1 MARWTRAVAVVALVG
16 GGWLARPV
24 AAGQPANLP
33 VGSGAAPERQSAAS
47 AADDPAEPSGGR
59 WETGRTRQPPL
70 GTAAARS
77 AVSPS
82 TPWGYG
88 RGDGPAVWAELDPA
102 FRACAAGRE
111 QSPIDLAGGLRAD
124 LTPVDFDYRQTRAVV
139 EDTGHTIQATPA
151 PGSGI
156 VLDGVRYALQQFHFH
171 HRSEHTVDGAEMP
184 LEMHLVHRSES
195 GALAVVGVLFAAG
208 AANAALA
215 PVWAAMPPEA
225 GVANAAPVRLDLAAL
240 LPAGRETWRYRGSL
254 TTPPCTEG
262 VAWVVLTEPLTL
274 SAAQI
279 DAFAAVHPNNRRPA
293 QPLGERVLRRR

>member
-1 MARWTRAVAVVALVG
+1 MAKVISAGPGRPAAG
-16 GGWLARPV
+16 GGDAGPTRLPASGTARAAPGSARP
-24 AAGQPANLP
+24 A
-33 VGSGAAPERQSAAS
+33 
-47 AADDPAEPSGGR
+47 
-59 WETGRTRQPPL
+59 
-70 GTAAARS
+70 TAT
-77 AVSPS
+77 VSS

-88 RGDGPAVWAELDPA
+88 RGDGPAVWAELDAA
-102 FRACAAGRE
+102 FQTCALGRE
-111 QSPIDLAGGLRAD
+111 QSPIDLVGDLRAD
-124 LTPVDFDYRQTRAVV
+124 LTPVDFDYRQTRAAV
-139 EDTGHTIQATPA
+139 ENTGRTIQATPE

-184 LEMHLVHRSES
+184 LEMHLVHRSGS
-195 GALAVVGVLFAAG
+195 GTLAVVGVLFAEG

-215 PVWAAMPPEA
+215 PVWAAMPSEA
-225 GVANAAPVRLDLAAL
+225 GAASAAPVRLDLAAL

-279 DAFAAVHPNNRRPA
+279 EAFAAVYPNNRRPV
-293 QPLGERVLRRR
+293 QPLGGRVLRRG